1 MWPAITA
8 ITRFLYRT
16 HIPRRMSREV
26 LAELHWADGL
36 AIPVANSENRS
47 LEEEL
52 QRKQKERLQ
61 LSNHLK
67 EMDDKIQ
74 AMAAHLR
81 NVRQELNYTQ
91 SLCRA
96 REKEIESEE
105 HFKTLAERE
114 TGRLKQEIQRLE
126 NELVSLREKKNNQE
140 NNIFK
145 ATQKLEK
152 LKSQLKWNQQD
163 LEDWLK
169 ESARKDEDSVA
180 IQKYSQKDEG
190 KIRELSLQIERMTVE
205 ANLKR
210 KHLDNE
216 LTETITSQIELDK
229 TAEDFRKAH
238 SERQQLIQQWE
249 NTIDQMQ
256 KRDRQ
261 IDQYALLLA
270 QVKQD
275 LRDRESTIKEKIQF
289 LNSEIENNKE
299 FEKKIDIVERKA
311 VRLRQDY
318 QEQEAV
324 RNNLQ
329 DELDTLK
336 GTVDRTATELEIIR
350 VQVNNLRKEI
360 KNKEERL
367 DLSKEYNKGL
377 TEKLK
382 VVTESAMSI
391 EERAQRME
399 ELLKEQEKTV
409 KNLEAQLK
417 QIREQHFKK
426 SQELHEY
433 KTKEKHMISEISGS
447 QVSLRN
453 LNSQLQKLDLH
464 ALKQQGI
471 IYNQEFQIQQLERRL
486 SRLKGEVNTD
496 EKHALETKVAALTKS
511 LDERKASLN
520 ILNTQHKKL
529 QGDVRY
535 IKRELEKTGQEKGDL
550 ISKMEELKLFNTMSD
565 KTLKKFRTS
574 KQDLMV
580 EDNILKL
587 QIKRL
592 KDMLYS
598 KADDVFS
605 LEKRRFQLQSAMK
618 ERTQEIA
625 VHKEMLKSQIRLED
639 QERQSICSEL
649 HDRIAKVDK
658 MRKRFEI
665 ITFAMMPP
673 EGEEEKS
680 QAYYII
686 KAAQEKEELQ
696 RAGDELD
703 AKIRKAEKEIHA
715 LENTLQVINGCN
727 SSYRK
732 SFNKVTE
739 SSDEYEEKI
748 QLEEQKKAAEEKYR
762 YKRRQIK
769 ELQEDMQ
776 IMKNTF
782 DSMTK
787 EESSYQEKVN
797 EMLPSITQLNKETD
811 DQKIKLERVMKQCS
825 KLVKEI
831 RLAKK
836 SKGETDHEKDIAVRD
851 LREFNRSVNKMLAQ
865 AMEQNPE
872 LSVPLQMYFQQF
884 GLEIPSSSTP
894 GSSRSGSSR
903 SSIASVRSS
912 SSRTSTSSGPSSRVK
927 VVELGIPM
935 ASPPSSASSAR
946 SYKSSSRGSTHRSQK

>member
-1 MWPAITA
+1 
-8 ITRFLYRT
+8 
-16 HIPRRMSREV
+16 MSREV

-36 AIPVANSENRS
+36 AIPVANTENKA
-47 LEEEL
+47 LEMEM
-52 QRKQKERLQ
+52 QKKQKEKSE
-61 LSNHLK
+61 LSNHVK
-67 EMDDKIQ
+67 EMEDRIQ
-74 AMAAHLR
+74 AMADHLR

-96 REKEIESEE
+96 KEKEIVSEE
-105 HFKTLAERE
+105 HFKTLADRE
-114 TGRLKQEIQRLE
+114 IGRLKQEIQRLE

-152 LKSQLKWNQQD
+152 LKCQLNWDQQA
-163 LEDWLK
+163 LEAWLE
-169 ESARKDEDSVA
+169 ESARKDEDFVA
-180 IQKYSQKDEG
+180 IQKYAQKDEG
-190 KIRELSLQIERMTVE
+190 KIRELSLQIERMTTE
-205 ANLKR
+205 ANQKR
-210 KHLDNE
+210 KVLDNE
-216 LTETITSQIELDK
+216 MTNTLTAQIELDK
-229 TAEDFRKAH
+229 TAEDFCKAH
-238 SERQQLIQQWE
+238 LERQQLIQQWE

-256 KRDRQ
+256 KRDRE
-261 IDQYALLLA
+261 IDQCALLLT

-275 LRDRESTIKEKIQF
+275 LRDKENIIKEKIQF
-289 LNSEIENNKE
+289 LNSEIENNQE
-299 FEKKIDIVERKA
+299 YEKKITIVERKA
-311 VRLRQDY
+311 ARLRQDY
-318 QEQEAV
+318 QEQEVV
-324 RNNLQ
+324 RSNLQ

-336 GTVDRTATELEIIR
+336 GTVDRTATELEVMR
-350 VQVNNLRKEI
+350 VQVNNLKKEI
-360 KNKEERL
+360 QKKQESLNLAKT
-367 DLSKEYNKGL
+367 YNDNL
-377 TEKLK
+377 NEKLK
-382 VVTESAMSI
+382 VVTESALSV

-399 ELLKEQEKTV
+399 EMLKEQEKTV
-409 KNLEAQLK
+409 RDLEAQLK
-417 QIREQHFKK
+417 LIREQHFKK
-426 SQELHEY
+426 SQELHEH
-433 KTKEKHMISEISGS
+433 KTKEKRVISEINGC

-471 IYNQEFQIQQLERRL
+471 IYNQDFQIQQLERRL

-496 EKHALETKVAALTKS
+496 EKHALEIKVSELAKT
-511 LDERKASLN
+511 LDERKGTLN

-535 IKRELEKTGQEKGDL
+535 IKRELEKTGQEKENL
-550 ISKMEELKLFNTMSD
+550 NSRMEEIKLFNTMSD
-565 KTLKKFRTS
+565 KALKKLRAS

-580 EDNILKL
+580 DDNILKL
-587 QIKRL
+587 EIKRL

-605 LEKRRFQLQSAMK
+605 LEKRKFQLQTAMK

-625 VHKEMLKSQIRLED
+625 LHKEMLKSQIRLVD
-639 QERQSICSEL
+639 QERQSISSEL
-649 HDRIAKVDK
+649 HDRLSKVEK

-665 ITFAMMPP
+665 ITVAMMPP

-696 RAGDELD
+696 RVGDELD
-703 AKIRKAEKEIHA
+703 AKIRKAEKEMNA

-739 SSDEYEEKI
+739 TSEEYEEKN

-762 YKRRQIK
+762 FKRRQIR
-769 ELQEDMQ
+769 ELEEDIQ

-782 DSMTK
+782 ESMMK

-811 DQKIKLERVMKQCS
+811 DQKLKLERVMKQCS

-831 RLAKK
+831 RMSKK
-836 SKGETDHEKDIAVRD
+836 VKGETHDEQDIKVRD
-851 LREFNRSVNKMLAQ
+851 LRDFNRSINKMLTE

-872 LSVPLQMYFQQF
+872 LATPLQMYFQQF
-884 GLEIPSSSTP
+884 GLEIPTSISTP
-894 GSSRSGSSR
+894 GSSRTGSAR
-903 SSIASVRSS
+903 SSLASVRSS
-912 SSRTSTSSGPSSRVK
+912 SSRASTSSGPSSRVK
-927 VVELGIPM
+927 VVDLGLPL
-935 ASPPSSASSAR
+935 ASPSSNVSSAR
-946 SYKSSSRGSTHRSQK
+946 SSKASSRGSSQRRKIPAGALSETEPN

>member
-1 MWPAITA
+1 MTFTLW
-8 ITRFLYRT
+8 
-16 HIPRRMSREV
+16 
-26 LAELHWADGL
+26 
-36 AIPVANSENRS
+36 
-47 LEEEL
+47 
-52 QRKQKERLQ
+52 
-61 LSNHLK
+61 
-67 EMDDKIQ
+67 
-74 AMAAHLR
+74 
-81 NVRQELNYTQ
+81 
-91 SLCRA
+91 A

-114 TGRLKQEIQRLE
+114 SGRLKQEIQRLE

-145 ATQKLEK
+145 ATRKLEK
-152 LKSQLKWNQQD
+152 LKRQLKWNQQD

-216 LTETITSQIELDK
+216 LTGTITSQIELDK
-229 TAEDFRKAH
+229 TVEDFHKAH

-249 NTIDQMQ
+249 NTINQMQ
-256 KRDRQ
+256 KRDRE

-270 QVKQD
+270 KVKQD
-275 LRDRESTIKEKIQF
+275 IRDRESTIKEKIQY
-289 LNSEIENNKE
+289 LNSEMENNKE

-336 GTVDRTATELEIIR
+336 GTVDRTATELEVMR

-360 KNKEERL
+360 RNKEERL
-367 DLSKEYNKGL
+367 DLSKEYNKDL

-382 VVTESAMSI
+382 VVNESAMSV
-391 EERAQRME
+391 EERVQRME

-471 IYNQEFQIQQLERRL
+471 IYNQEFQIQQLNRRL

-496 EKHALETKVAALTKS
+496 EKQALETKVSALTKS

-565 KTLKKFRTS
+565 KSLKKFRTS

-587 QIKRL
+587 QIKQL

-639 QERQSICSEL
+639 QERQSIRSEL
-649 HDRIAKVDK
+649 HDRITKVDK

-665 ITFAMMPP
+665 ITFTMMPP
-673 EGEEEKS
+673 EGG
-680 QAYYII
+680 II

-739 SSDEYEEKI
+739 SSEEYEEKI

-762 YKRRQIK
+762 YKRWQIK

-782 DSMTK
+782 DSMMK

-836 SKGETDHEKDIAVRD
+836 SKGETDHEKDIAVCD
-851 LREFNRSVNKMLAQ
+851 LREFNRSVYKMLAQ

-872 LSVPLQMYFQQF
+872 LAVPLQMYFQQICHKTQGSNLSAHNF
-884 GLEIPSSSTP
+884 SSDSCRLY
-894 GSSRSGSSR
+894 S
-903 SSIASVRSS
+903 
-912 SSRTSTSSGPSSRVK
+912 
-927 VVELGIPM
+927 
-935 ASPPSSASSAR
+935 
-946 SYKSSSRGSTHRSQK
+946 

>member
-1 MWPAITA
+1 
-8 ITRFLYRT
+8 
-16 HIPRRMSREV
+16 MSREV
-26 LAELHWADGL
+26 LAELQWADGL
-36 AIPVANSENRS
+36 AIPVANAENKA
-47 LEEEL
+47 LEEEM
-52 QRKQKERLQ
+52 QRKLKEKLQ
-61 LSNHLK
+61 VSNHVK
-67 EMDDKIQ
+67 ELEDRIH
-74 AMAAHLR
+74 AMADHLR

-96 REKEIESEE
+96 REKEMESEE

-152 LKSQLKWNQQD
+152 LKCQLNWDQQA
-163 LEDWLK
+163 LEAWLE

-180 IQKYSQKDEG
+180 IQKYAQKDEG
-190 KIRELSLQIERMTVE
+190 KIRELSLRIERMTVD
-205 ANLKR
+205 ANQKR
-210 KHLDNE
+210 KFLDNE
-216 LTETITSQIELDK
+216 LTETITAQIELDK
-229 TAEDFRKAH
+229 TAEDFRKGH

-256 KRDRQ
+256 KRDRE

-270 QVKQD
+270 QVKQE
-275 LRDRESTIKEKIQF
+275 LRDRESIIKEKIQF
-289 LNSEIENNKE
+289 LNSEIDNNKE
-299 FEKKIDIVERKA
+299 YEKKIDIVERKA
-311 VRLRQDY
+311 AKLRQDY

-324 RNNLQ
+324 RSNLQ

-336 GTVDRTATELEIIR
+336 GTVDRTATDLEVMR
-350 VQVNNLRKEI
+350 VQVNNLKKEI
-360 KNKEERL
+360 RNKEESL
-367 DLSKEYNKGL
+367 NLSKDYNKGL

-382 VVTESAMSI
+382 VVAESALSV

-399 ELLKEQEKTV
+399 EMLKEQEKTV

-471 IYNQEFQIQQLERRL
+471 IYNQDFQIQQLERRL

-496 EKHALETKVAALTKS
+496 EKHALETKAAELTKT
-511 LDERKASLN
+511 LEKRKASLN

-529 QGDVRY
+529 QGDARY

-565 KTLKKFRTS
+565 KALKKLRTS

-587 QIKRL
+587 EIKRL

-605 LEKRRFQLQSAMK
+605 LEKRKLQLQTAMK

-625 VHKEMLKSQIRLED
+625 VHKEMLKSQIRLVD
-639 QERQSICSEL
+639 QERQSISLEL
-649 HDRIAKVDK
+649 HDRLAKVDK
-658 MRKRFEI
+658 MKKRFEI
-665 ITFAMMPP
+665 ITVAMMPP

-703 AKIRKAEKEIHA
+703 ANIHKAEKEIHA
-715 LENTLQVINGCN
+715 LENTLQVMNGCN
-727 SSYRK
+727 NSFRK

-739 SSDEYEEKI
+739 SSEEYEEKR

-782 DSMTK
+782 DSMMK

-797 EMLPSITQLNKETD
+797 EMLPSITQLNKETE

-825 KLVKEI
+825 KMVKDI

-836 SKGETDHEKDIAVRD
+836 SKEDTHYEKDINVRD
-851 LREFNRSVNKMLAQ
+851 LRDFNKSVNKMLAQ

-872 LSVPLQMYFQQF
+872 LTVPLQMYFQQF
-884 GLEIPSSSTP
+884 GLEIPTSSTP

-903 SSIASVRSS
+903 SSIASVRSN
-912 SSRTSTSSGPSSRVK
+912 SSRISTSSGPPSRIK

-946 SYKSSSRGSTHRSQK
+946 SSKSSSRSQK